1 MLSKRDIYFCILT
14 GFITGFSVWRI
25 LDFLNA
31 PLLYLPSYGWLMIII
46 PVIWILG
53 VSLGYALGGLAS
65 FFRQFG
71 KFAVIGFTNS
81 SVDIGI
87 LNLLIF
93 LTGIHAGWQYVFFKG
108 VSFLCAIVPSYILN
122 KYWAFSAGNSTGG
135 VFEFSKFMSVAL
147 TAIFVNTTVASIVVN
162 YVNPVFGIM
171 PEAWATVGAVT
182 GSATALIFSFLG
194 FKLAVF
200 KK

>member
-93 LTGIHAGWQYVFFKG
+93 LTGIHA
-108 VSFLCAIVPSYILN
+108 IVPSYILN